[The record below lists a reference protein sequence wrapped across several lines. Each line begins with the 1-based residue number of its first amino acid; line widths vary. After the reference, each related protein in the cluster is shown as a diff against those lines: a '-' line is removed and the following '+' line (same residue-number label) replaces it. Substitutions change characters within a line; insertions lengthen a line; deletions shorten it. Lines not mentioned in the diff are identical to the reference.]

1 MTKQHLS
8 TFERE
13 ILDSAF
19 QEEFGKEHNEFLL
32 SETILAMMEEAHKSV
47 RKLADESGLSPT
59 IIQKIRSG
67 VQEDIKLSNFINISH
82 ACGYKVVLEKD
93 YQRIAL

>member
-13 ILDSAF
+13 MLDSAF
-19 QEEFGKEHNEFLL
+19 QDEFEKEYNEFLL

-47 RKLADESGLSPT
+47 RKLAEESGLSPT
-59 IIQKIRSG
+59 VIQNIRSG
-67 VQEDIKLSNFINISH
+67 IQEDIRLSNFINISH

-93 YQRIAL
+93 HQRITL